1 MRKILYM
8 PVLFCVTSCSI
19 KQFYPTAGALVGG
32 GVGSLAGPI
41 GAGLGGAGGALVG
54 EVARGNE
61 EIEEAKETITALS
74 HGDVEAL
81 VAKGMSKQ
89 NGLFTSFTEGIKK
102 LLIIVGV
109 ILVAYL
115 FIPVFVARKCS
126 KSEVSKSLTR
136 PPMYTGGAQA
146 YARPGGKK
154 K

>member
-1 MRKILYM
+1 MYRILYM
-8 PVLFCVTSCSI
+8 SILFYITSCSM

-32 GVGSLAGPI
+32 ATGSLAGPI

-81 VAKGMSKQ
+81 VAKGMSRQ
-89 NGLFTSFTEGIKK
+89 NGLFESFTSGIKK
-102 LLIIVGV
+102 LLVIVGV

-126 KSEVSKSLTR
+126 KQEAKKLTQAPFPIR
-136 PPMYTGGAQA
+136 PSSNE
-146 YARPGGKK
+146 KL
-154 K
+154 

>member
-1 MRKILYM
+1 MKLCIFL
-8 PVLFCVTSCSI
+8 LFLFASCSM

-32 GVGSLAGPI
+32 ATGSLAGPI

-61 EIEEAKETITALS
+61 EIEEAKETINALT

-81 VAKGMSKQ
+81 VAQGMSKQ
-89 NGLFTSFTEGIKK
+89 NGLFESFTNGIKK
-102 LLIIVGV
+102 LLVIVGV

-126 KSEVSKSLTR
+126 KQEAEKITR
-136 PPMYTGGAQA
+136 APFPI
-146 YARPGGKK
+146 RPSNNEKL
-154 K
+154 

>member
-1 MRKILYM
+1 MYRMLYM
-8 PVLFCVTSCSI
+8 PILFYITSCSM

-81 VAKGMSKQ
+81 VAKGMSRQ
-89 NGLFTSFTEGIKK
+89 NGLFESFTSGIKK
-102 LLIIVGV
+102 LLVIVGV

-126 KSEVSKSLTR
+126 KQEAIKLTKAPFPIR
-136 PPMYTGGAQA
+136 PSSNE
-146 YARPGGKK
+146 KL
-154 K
+154 

>member
-1 MRKILYM
+1 M
-8 PVLFCVTSCSI
+8 

-32 GVGSLAGPI
+32 ATGSMAGPI

-54 EVARGNE
+54 EVARGNA
-61 EIEEAKETITALS
+61 EIEEAKETISALT

-89 NGLFTSFTEGIKK
+89 NGLFESFTGGIKK
-102 LLIIVGV
+102 LLVIVGV
-109 ILVAYL
+109 ILIAYL

-126 KSEVSKSLTR
+126 QSEVSKNLTR
-136 PPMYTGGAQA
+136 APFPTGGAQA

>member
-1 MRKILYM
+1 MYRILYM
-8 PVLFCVTSCSI
+8 PVLLCISSCSM

-32 GVGSLAGPI
+32 GVGSLAGPV

-54 EVARGNE
+54 EVARGNK
-61 EIEEAKETITALS
+61 EIEEAKETISALT

-89 NGLFTSFTEGIKK
+89 NGLFESFASGIKK

-109 ILVAYL
+109 ILAVYL

-126 KSEVSKSLTR
+126 QSEVSKSLTR
-136 PPMYTGGAQA
+136 APFPTGGSQA